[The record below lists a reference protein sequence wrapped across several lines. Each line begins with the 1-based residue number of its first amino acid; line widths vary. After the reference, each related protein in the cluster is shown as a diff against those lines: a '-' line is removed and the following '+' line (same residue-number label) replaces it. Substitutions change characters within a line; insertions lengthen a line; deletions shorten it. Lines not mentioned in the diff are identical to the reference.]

1 MLARAAAS
9 RSISGVAECS
19 RGRPAAPGHVAGKP
33 QANGRQAFDAG
44 REPGKKFCLGR
55 IFRLTLPASAG
66 ITYVKLAQHKIHGIP
81 DVRPH
86 DLVG

>member
-1 MLARAAAS
+1 M
-9 RSISGVAECS
+9 G
-19 RGRPAAPGHVAGKP
+19 GKP
-33 QANGRQAFDAG
+33 LMHD
-44 REPGKKFCLGR
+44 ESLWKKFYRGR

-66 ITYVKLAQHKIHGIP
+66 ITYVKLAQHKIRSIP